1 MFNPIE
7 ARKRLVQE
15 RIEKSFQDNVG
26 EQREAQTTSD
36 VVEKAYNVGDEKDFN
51 GRTYY
56 VHSLN
61 SKGQPMWRLKS
72 DGAKKDEEGGGEKKA
87 AKPEE
92 KESISNKAAWA
103 SDEALKR
110 AAADEKAK
118 PEVREAAKKELAK
131 REAHQKELAKRG
143 GKKGEEKM
151 KNAKEVYDED
161 FNDDLKYFLDNFGVF
176 GAPKEAGGIK
186 VGSVNDKGEIWVP
199 NHNKSKDGGSE
210 GKKKK
215 KKEIEDRVN
224 NQRNYKR
231 DYKLT
236 SEQKKAWPIGT
247 KYTDK
252 KGREFTITKHD
263 SNRGR
268 IKLVHETD
276 DGKKKVVF
284 LSGYDLKAGLH
295 PNLTTGFPEI
305 DKRLREVYDKAHEN
319 NNSNSA
325 SDNSNSVTE
334 DDVKTFL
341 TQKLGA
347 ENVDDRL
354 ISGVMEVVK
363 NNTKVNESHGE
374 KLIDSALQQMGYESG
389 HKFENRG
396 EYAKKLSDWV
406 NKFALKNDKA
416 PSDMVDW
423 LNDNMETLYNLD
435 DLDDDELDKFSNIE
449 GWDELN
455 DIINEMSDAF
465 ENPDTEEADFENMF
479 LGALK
484 SDMGELDNSRKG
496 KAAQKKLV
504 DLARDFVN
512 KNPDLKLTAEDWQ
525 DIIGGDVDESDE
537 KYGKLKGFRKLSN
550 AIERFYDSV
559 D

>member
-1 MFNPIE
+1 
-7 ARKRLVQE
+7 
-15 RIEKSFQDNVG
+15 
-26 EQREAQTTSD
+26 
-36 VVEKAYNVGDEKDFN
+36 
-51 GRTYY
+51 
-56 VHSLN
+56 
-61 SKGQPMWRLKS
+61 MWRLKR
-72 DGAKKDEEGGGEKKA
+72 DGAKKDEEGGGDKKT

-92 KESISNKAAWA
+92 KKSVSDHA
-103 SDEALKR
+103 SEASTEALKR

-118 PEVREAAKKELAK
+118 PEVREAAKKEL
-131 REAHQKELAKRG
+131 EKRG
-143 GKKGEEKM
+143 AGKDDKKKTDEKQEVDEEQHDIDLGNKV
-151 KNAKEVYDED
+151 AKQIIDDANDYYAHNGDYYGYADLESYIDSNDWADDVDTDEFDDGMEARQYVAQSLRSQIKSDED
-161 FNDDLKYFLDNFGVF
+161 DDGD
-176 GAPKEAGGIK
+176 
-186 VGSVNDKGEIWVP
+186 
-199 NHNKSKDGGSE
+199 
-210 GKKKK
+210 
-215 KKEIEDRVN
+215 ED
-224 NQRNYKR
+224 
-231 DYKLT
+231 
-236 SEQKKAWPIGT
+236 
-247 KYTDK
+247 DK
-252 KGREFTITKHD
+252 KGDGEFTASTAADFLEEHADEYLNWQYGDIEDEDLDDKFDAAVKFIDDKKTKQFDGHEED
-263 SNRGR
+263 KMEKYVSSLESRGYRTIDVGGGSDTYVIIAIKDKSNQAKIDKKAAERKAEKER
-268 IKLVHETD
+268 IDANRTKGFISALQS
-276 DGKKKVVF
+276 
-284 LSGYDLKAGLH
+284 LSGANK
-295 PNLTTGFPEI
+295 NNSS
-305 DKRLREVYDKAHEN
+305 N
-319 NNSNSA
+319 NNGGGSISEN
-325 SDNSNSVTE
+325 
-334 DDVKTFL
+334 DVKSFL

-347 ENVDDRL
+347 DNVDDRL

-374 KLIDSALQQMGYESG
+374 KLIDTALQQMGYESG

-455 DIINEMSDAF
+455 DIINDMSDAF

>member
-1 MFNPIE
+1 
-7 ARKRLVQE
+7 
-15 RIEKSFQDNVG
+15 
-26 EQREAQTTSD
+26 
-36 VVEKAYNVGDEKDFN
+36 
-51 GRTYY
+51 
-56 VHSLN
+56 
-61 SKGQPMWRLKS
+61 MWRLKR
-72 DGAKKDEEGGGEKKA
+72 DGAKKDEEGGGDKKT

-92 KESISNKAAWA
+92 KKSVSDHA
-103 SDEALKR
+103 SEASTEALKR

-118 PEVREAAKKELAK
+118 PEVREAAKKEL
-131 REAHQKELAKRG
+131 EKRG
-143 GKKGEEKM
+143 AGKDDKKKTDEKQEVDEEQHDIDLGNKV
-151 KNAKEVYDED
+151 AKQIIDDANDYYAHNGDYYGYADLESYIDSNDWADDVDTDEFDDGMEARQYVAQSLRSQIKSDED
-161 FNDDLKYFLDNFGVF
+161 DDGD
-176 GAPKEAGGIK
+176 
-186 VGSVNDKGEIWVP
+186 
-199 NHNKSKDGGSE
+199 
-210 GKKKK
+210 
-215 KKEIEDRVN
+215 ED
-224 NQRNYKR
+224 
-231 DYKLT
+231 
-236 SEQKKAWPIGT
+236 
-247 KYTDK
+247 DK
-252 KGREFTITKHD
+252 KGDGEFTASTAADFLEEHADEYLNWQYGDIEDEDLDDKFDAAVKFIDDKKTKQFDGHEED
-263 SNRGR
+263 KMEKYVSSLESRGYRTIDVGGGSDTYVIIAIKDKSNQAKIDKKAAERKAEKER
-268 IKLVHETD
+268 IDANRTKGFISALQS
-276 DGKKKVVF
+276 
-284 LSGYDLKAGLH
+284 LSGANK
-295 PNLTTGFPEI
+295 NNSS
-305 DKRLREVYDKAHEN
+305 N
-319 NNSNSA
+319 NNGGGSISEN
-325 SDNSNSVTE
+325 
-334 DDVKTFL
+334 DVKSFL

-347 ENVDDRL
+347 DNVDDRL

-374 KLIDSALQQMGYESG
+374 KLIDTALQQMGYESG
-389 HKFENRG
+389 HKIENRG

-455 DIINEMSDAF
+455 DIINDMSDAF